1 VSFPL
6 SPRARSGPRRRSLLA
21 AAPAALLVTGCS
33 AGSGDP
39 GGPAAARP
47 SAAERTRARAA
58 RDSRALAARYDAV
71 AAAHPKL
78 AERLRPLRADVVRH
92 AEAFEAGADGSAS
105 PAPSVSGSSASPAP
119 ATPSAGATAAAAP
132 SSAPSAPAAPAVPAV
147 PANEKDALAELAAAE
162 REIAD
167 RRAEELVTAPAEL
180 ARLLA
185 SVSAS
190 GAAHVYLLTE
200 ARR

>member
-1 VSFPL
+1 MSFPL

-21 AAPAALLVTGCS
+21 AAPAALLVAGCS
-33 AGSGDP
+33 AGSDDP
-39 GGPAAARP
+39 GGPAPARP

-92 AEAFEAGADGSAS
+92 AEAFEGGADGSAS
-105 PAPSVSGSSASPAP
+105 PAPSASAV
-119 ATPSAGATAAAAP
+119 PSAGATAAAAP
-132 SSAPSAPAAPAVPAV
+132 SAPSASASPTAPAV
-147 PANEKDALAELAAAE
+147 PANEKDALAQLAAAE

-167 RRAEELVTAPAEL
+167 RRAEDLLTEPAEL

>member
-1 VSFPL
+1 MSFPL
-6 SPRARSGPRRRSLLA
+6 SPRARSGPHRRTLLA
-21 AAPAALLVTGCS
+21 AAPAALLVAGCS
-33 AGSGDP
+33 AGSDDP

-58 RDSRALAARYDAV
+58 RDSRALAGRYDAV
-71 AAAHPKL
+71 VAAHPKL

-92 AEAFEAGADGSAS
+92 AEAFEAGAGGSAS
-105 PAPSVSGSSASPAP
+105 PSVSASPSAP
-119 ATPSAGATAAAAP
+119 AAPSAGATAAAAP
-132 SSAPSAPAAPAVPAV
+132 SSAPSASSSPAAGV
-147 PANEKDALAELAAAE
+147 PANEKDALAQLAAAE

-167 RRAEELVTAPAEL
+167 RRAEELLTAPAEL

>member
-1 VSFPL
+1 MSFPL

-21 AAPAALLVTGCS
+21 AAPAALLVAGCS
-33 AGSGDP
+33 AGSDGP
-39 GGPAAARP
+39 GGPTAARP

-58 RDSRALAARYDAV
+58 RDSRALAERYDAV

-78 AERLRPLRADVVRH
+78 ADRLRPLRADVVRH
-92 AEAFEAGADGSAS
+92 AEAFEAGGDGSAS
-105 PAPSVSGSSASPAP
+105 PTPSVSASSASSASS
-119 ATPSAGATAAAAP
+119 APSAGATAAAAP
-132 SSAPSAPAAPAVPAV
+132 SSVPSASASPAV
-147 PANEKDALAELAAAE
+147 PANQKDALAQLAAAE

-167 RRAEELVTAPAEL
+167 RRAEELLTAPAEL

>member
-1 VSFPL
+1 MSFPL
-6 SPRARSGPRRRSLLA
+6 SPRARSGPPRRTLLA
-21 AAPAALLVTGCS
+21 AAPAALLVAGCS
-33 AGSGDP
+33 AGSDEPDG
-39 GGPAAARP
+39 ATAARP

-58 RDSRALAARYDAV
+58 RDSRALAGRYDAV
-71 AAAHPKL
+71 VAAHPKL

-92 AEAFEAGADGSAS
+92 AEAFEAGAGGSAS
-105 PAPSVSGSSASPAP
+105 PAPSVSASTA
-119 ATPSAGATAAAAP
+119 PSAGATAAAAP
-132 SSAPSAPAAPAVPAV
+132 SSAPSASSSSAAGV
-147 PANEKDALAELAAAE
+147 PANEKDALAQLAAAE
-162 REIAD
+162 RQLAD
-167 RRAEELVTAPAEL
+167 RRAEELLTAPAEL

>member
-1 VSFPL
+1 MSFPL
-6 SPRARSGPRRRSLLA
+6 SPRARSGPRRRTLLA
-21 AAPAALLVTGCS
+21 AAPAALLVAGCS
-33 AGSGDP
+33 AGSDDP
-39 GGPAAARP
+39 GGPAASRL

-58 RDSRALAARYDAV
+58 RDSRALAGRYDAV
-71 AAAHPKL
+71 VAAHPKL

-92 AEAFEAGADGSAS
+92 AEAFEAGAAGSAS
-105 PAPSVSGSSASPAP
+105 PSVPASPSASSA
-119 ATPSAGATAAAAP
+119 PSAGATAAAAP
-132 SSAPSAPAAPAVPAV
+132 SSAPSASSSPAAGV
-147 PANEKDALAELAAAE
+147 PANEKDALAQLAAAE
-162 REIAD
+162 RDIAD
-167 RRAEELVTAPAEL
+167 RRAEELLTAPAEL

>member
-1 VSFPL
+1 MSFPL

-21 AAPAALLVTGCS
+21 AAPAALLVAGCS
-33 AGSGDP
+33 AGSDDP
-39 GGPAAARP
+39 GGPTAARP

-58 RDSRALAARYDAV
+58 RDSRALAERYDAV

-105 PAPSVSGSSASPAP
+105 PTPSVSASSASSASS
-119 ATPSAGATAAAAP
+119 APSAGATAAAAP
-132 SSAPSAPAAPAVPAV
+132 SSAPSAPASPAV
-147 PANEKDALAELAAAE
+147 PANQKEALAQLAAVE

-167 RRAEELVTAPAEL
+167 RRAEELLTAPAEL

>member
-1 VSFPL
+1 MSFPL

-21 AAPAALLVTGCS
+21 AAPAALLVAGCS
-33 AGSGDP
+33 AGSDGP

-105 PAPSVSGSSASPAP
+105 PAPSASASSASSAP
-119 ATPSAGATAAAAP
+119 AAPSTGATAAAAP
-132 SSAPSAPAAPAVPAV
+132 SSAPPAPASPAV
-147 PANEKDALAELAAAE
+147 PANEKDALAQLAAAE

>member
-1 VSFPL
+1 MSFPL

-21 AAPAALLVTGCS
+21 AAPAALLVAGCS
-33 AGSGDP
+33 AGSDDP
-39 GGPAAARP
+39 GGPTAARP

-58 RDSRALAARYDAV
+58 RDSRALAERYDAV

-105 PAPSVSGSSASPAP
+105 PTPSVSASSASSASS
-119 ATPSAGATAAAAP
+119 APSAGATAAAAP
-132 SSAPSAPAAPAVPAV
+132 SSVPSASASSAV
-147 PANEKDALAELAAAE
+147 PANQKDALAQLAAAE

-167 RRAEELVTAPAEL
+167 RRAEELLTAPAEL

-200 ARR
+200 AGR